1 MNNINN
7 GLPILLLSLLLN
19 ILLLLKPNWDDD
31 ILFPLLLKWFWVL
44 LICEVE
50 YCELLLVRLVLT
62 FGFFSTMDGILNGLL
77 SLEYIYYIKIKIILL
92 NYYKIIL

>member
-31 ILFPLLLKWFWVL
+31 TLLPLLLKWFWVL

-50 YCELLLVRLVLT
+50 YWELL
-62 FGFFSTMDGILNGLL
+62 
-77 SLEYIYYIKIKIILL
+77 
-92 NYYKIIL
+92 